1 MCWLGLGSTSLV
13 TVTVY
18 ILGSLMINQLKTN
31 WIEVTV
37 LHLVFNLTSDWKQQ
51 QQTWRLK
58 TFITATCYESCL
70 ESHREESD
78 LKIYSD
84 DSFNEDSLKKF
95 NLPVIIKSFDEKQ
108 AVFRDS
114 VFLLLYLLITSGRI
128 FFKPSKS
135 QLLQISTYKYIWN
148 MFTVTLIY
156 IYIYIKVTVKMF
168 HMYLYVLICNNCDF
182 VSHEE
187 LL

>member
-13 TVTVY
+13 IVTVY

-156 IYIYIKVTVKMF
+156 IYIYIYQSDSKDVS
-168 HMYLYVLICNNCDF
+168 YVLICTY
-182 VSHEE
+182 
-187 LL
+187 LQ